1 MDVDNTPSIVI
12 EPDENDVHSTKLSSS
27 FMLFCPIV
35 PILMLPLA
43 VTDEVIE
50 VIVVNLVDPT
60 AVFEDAT
67 PVICSVT
74 VDPVAFVPVTVNVFP
89 VSPAEQYI
97 LITAFKSFAFLSD
110 PFKLSVPAPPGLL
123 EVYKL
128 SSSLTYN
135 L

>member
-1 MDVDNTPSIVI
+1 MI

-74 VDPVAFVPVTVNVFP
+74 VDPIAFVPVTVNVFP

-97 LITAFKSFAFLSD
+97 HSLVIHL
-110 PFKLSVPAPPGLL
+110 GLVFQRL
-123 EVYKL
+123 QDYWK
-128 SSSLTYN
+128 YIN
-135 L
+135 YHRR